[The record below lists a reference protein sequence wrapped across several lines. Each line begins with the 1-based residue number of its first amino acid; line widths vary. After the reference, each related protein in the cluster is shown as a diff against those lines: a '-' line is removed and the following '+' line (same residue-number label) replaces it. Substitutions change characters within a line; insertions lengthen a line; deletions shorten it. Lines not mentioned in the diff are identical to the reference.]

1 MSDDG
6 NHHSRSFTPT
16 HTMPQQTRGSFD
28 LLRHLWTLV
37 QPFRWRL
44 AALFAVVMLSI
55 PLNLLSP
62 WPLTLA
68 VDSILG
74 TRPLPAL
81 LQNWIPASMQASS
94 TALLC
99 LVFAAY
105 IGIALFTQ
113 LQGLTLWLLSS
124 YTGERMIFAFRS
136 RLFEHLQHIC
146 ASYHDKH
153 GPADSVYRLQ
163 HDAAAV
169 KQIPIDAIL
178 PFLRAVCLLTGL
190 VTLMLIIDWQ
200 FALVAIGLLPVLFV
214 LTRYSGRKL
223 RLTWSDVKSTESATI
238 ACAQEVLGASR
249 VVKAFGR
256 EDHEHRRFL
265 DHAMDWVKKH
275 NSLAS
280 VGSRFDFM
288 FGMAV
293 ATGTATALV
302 VGIDHVKSGRITM
315 GDFLLLMAYMAQLSV
330 PLDTATKK
338 LAELQSCF
346 VGFRRALAI
355 LDIPPVITDLPTA
368 RPLVRARGSV
378 AFRSVSFSYPGAPA
392 VLRSVSFSIPP
403 GTKVGIMGTSGAG
416 KSTLLNLLARF
427 FDPSEGAVLLDG
439 VNVKDYRLTDLRR
452 QFAIVPQDPM
462 LFSTTIAENI
472 RYGNLQATQA
482 EVEAAARAAHADT
495 FIRQRPQGYATQV
508 GERGASLSG
517 GERQRIALARAF
529 LRDAPIVIM
538 DEPTSALDARTESE
552 LVNVMDELTTGR
564 TTFLITHRA
573 STLRRCDIQL
583 TLKQGRV
590 SLHALDLDHIP
601 AARSLSAVPV

>member
-1 MSDDG
+1 MSDG
-6 NHHSRSFTPT
+6 NHPSSSRNST
-16 HTMPQQTRGSFD
+16 HTMPQHTRGSFD
-28 LLRHLWTLV
+28 LLRHLWALV
-37 QPFRWRL
+37 RPFRWRL

-81 LQNWIPASMQASS
+81 LQNWIPASIQTSS

-99 LVFAAY
+99 LVFGAY

-178 PFLRAVCLLTGL
+178 PFLRAVCLLAGL

-200 FALVAIGLLPVLFV
+200 FALVAIGLLPVLFA

-280 VGSRFDFM
+280 VGSRFDFL

-293 ATGTATALV
+293 AIGTATALV

-315 GDFLLLMAYMAQLSV
+315 GDFLLLMAYMAQLSI

-346 VGFRRALAI
+346 VGFRRSLAI
-355 LDIPPVITDLPTA
+355 LDIPPVIVDHPMT

-452 QFAIVPQDPM
+452 QFAIVPQEPM

-529 LRDAPIVIM
+529 LRDAPIVIL

-552 LVNVMDELTTGR
+552 LVNVMDELTKGR

-583 TLKQGRV
+583 TLTQGRV
-590 SLHALDLDHIP
+590 SLHALDLDHI
-601 AARSLSAVPV
+601 AATRPLSAVPV

>member
-1 MSDDG
+1 
-6 NHHSRSFTPT
+6 
-16 HTMPQQTRGSFD
+16 MPHQTRSSLD
-28 LLRHLWTLV
+28 LLRTLWTV
-37 QPFRWRL
+37 IHPFRWQL
-44 AALFAVVMLSI
+44 MTLSAIVMLSI

-62 WPLTLA
+62 LPLTIA

-74 TRPLPAL
+74 SRPLPGL
-81 LQNWIPASMQASS
+81 LQTWVSASIQGS
-94 TALLC
+94 TASLLL

-105 IGIALFTQ
+105 LGVALCTH
-113 LQGLTLWLLSS
+113 LQGLAIWLLSS

-136 RLFEHLQHIC
+136 RLFGHLQHIC
-146 ASYHDKH
+146 ASYHDTH

-163 HDAAAV
+163 HDAASV
-169 KQIPIDAIL
+169 KQIPIDAVI
-178 PFLRAVCLLTGL
+178 PFMRAICMLAGL
-190 VTLMLIIDWQ
+190 CTLMIIIDWQ
-200 FALVAIGLLPVLFV
+200 FALVAIAMLPVLFA

-223 RLTWSDVKSTESATI
+223 RTTWSAVKSTESKTM

-256 EDHEHRRFL
+256 EHHEHSRFL
-265 DHAMDWVKKH
+265 DHAMDWVKQH
-275 NSLAS
+275 NSLAA
-280 VGSRFDFM
+280 VGSRFDFL

-293 ATGTATALV
+293 ALGTATALV
-302 VGIDHVKSGRITM
+302 VGIDHVKSTRITL
-315 GDFLLLMAYMAQLSV
+315 GDFLLLMAYTAQLSG
-330 PLDTATKK
+330 PLDIATKK

-355 LDIPPVITDLPTA
+355 LDIPPVITDQPMA
-368 RPLVRARGSV
+368 RPLERARGSV
-378 AFRSVSFSYPGAPA
+378 AFRSVSFAYPGAPA
-392 VLRSVSFSIPP
+392 VLRRVSFSIPP

-439 VNVKDYRLTDLRR
+439 VNLKDYRLTDLRR

-462 LFSTTIAENI
+462 LFSTSIAENI

-482 EVEAAARAAHADT
+482 EVEAAARAAHADG
-495 FIRQRPQGYATQV
+495 FIRMRPQGYDTQV

-529 LRDAPIVIM
+529 LRDAPIVIL
-538 DEPTSALDARTESE
+538 DEPTSALDARTESD
-552 LVNVMDELTTGR
+552 LVEVMDQLTAGR
-564 TTFLITHRA
+564 TTFLITHRP
-573 STLRRCDIQL
+573 STLKRCDIQL
-583 TLKQGRV
+583 VLQQGRV

-601 AARSLSAVPV
+601 ARSARAPVSV